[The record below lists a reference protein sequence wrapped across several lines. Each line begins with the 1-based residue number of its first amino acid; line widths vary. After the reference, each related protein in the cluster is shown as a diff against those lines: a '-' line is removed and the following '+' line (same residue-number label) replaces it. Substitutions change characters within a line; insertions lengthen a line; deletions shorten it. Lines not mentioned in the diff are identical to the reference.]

1 MRALCSGAS
10 APVTIS
16 IPCEIKYEL
25 DGGTNHADN
34 PASYTVESG
43 AITLKN
49 PERGGHS
56 FGGWYETA
64 DFSGDAVTG
73 IPANSTGRRPL
84 REVESDPLQH
94 QLRAGRRDEPRKQSP
109 KPIPLKIRSPSQSG
123 SGGAIPSTAGMK
135 PPISAA
141 TP

>member
-49 PERGGHS
+49 P
-56 FGGWYETA
+56 
-64 DFSGDAVTG
+64 G
-73 IPANSTGRRPL
+73 IAS
-84 REVESDPLQH
+84 
-94 QLRAGRRDEPRKQSP
+94 A
-109 KPIPLKIRSPSQSG
+109 
-123 SGGAIPSTAGMK
+123 AGMK